1 MKRIAYITVK
11 APFGRQETFILTEM
25 LALKERGADILI
37 LPRDKSGELFHKE
50 AESLLEDTLSTP
62 WFNLNIAKDFA
73 GFICRKPVSFIKIM
87 YDIAF
92 KARNIRI
99 ALKNLIVFPKAVSLS
114 EDIKKASISHIHAH
128 WASTPSTMAYIISR
142 VTGIPWSF
150 TAHRGDIAVN
160 NVINKKC
167 ASALFVRAIDEEGR
181 KDLLEIVGDS
191 ALQRKILTLHMG
203 VEIPGNIKKPAI
215 SRETFT
221 ILCPANFV
229 PKKGHRYLFESCRI
243 LSEKGVSFEC
253 LISGDGPLGDEL
265 KAMVEGFPNGCNI
278 RFLGRLP
285 HEKLIGL
292 YAEGRVDA
300 VVLPSIVTE
309 DGVREGIPV
318 ALMEAMSYGIPVIST
333 RTGGIP
339 ELLGDGSGIMVR
351 EQDAESL
358 AEAIERL
365 VNDPDYYALTGMRGR
380 KKVESD
386 FNISQIS
393 KRLLELFST
402 GIQ

>member
-1 MKRIAYITVK
+1 MKKIAYITVK
-11 APFGRQETFILTEM
+11 APFGTQETFILTEM

-50 AESLLEDTLSTP
+50 AAPLIKDTLSTS
-62 WFNLNIAKDFA
+62 WFDVNIAKDLIK
-73 GFICRKPVSFIKIM
+73 FICRKPVSFIKIL

-92 KARNIRI
+92 KARHIRI

-114 EDIKKASISHIHAH
+114 EDLKEASISHIHAH

-160 NVINKKC
+160 NIINKKC

-181 KDLLEIVGDS
+181 KDLLEIAGDS
-191 ALQRKILTLHMG
+191 ALQGKILTLHMG
-203 VEIPGNIKKPAI
+203 VEVPGNVKTPVI
-215 SRETFT
+215 SQEVFT

-229 PKKGHRYLFESCRI
+229 PKKGHRYLFESCKI
-243 LSEKGVSFEC
+243 LSDKGIDFEC

-265 KAMVEGFPNGCNI
+265 KERVEGLPARCNI
-278 RFLGRLP
+278 KFLGRLP
-285 HEKLIGL
+285 HEQLL
-292 YAEGRVDA
+292 AFYAEGRVDL

-339 ELLGDGSGIMVR
+339 ELLGDGSGIMVMER
-351 EQDAESL
+351 DAESL
-358 AEAIERL
+358 AGAIEKL
-365 VNDPDYYALTGMRGR
+365 INDPDYYALTGMRGR
-380 KKVESD
+380 KKVEMD
-386 FNISQIS
+386 FNISLIS
-393 KRLLELFST
+393 KRLLELFSA

>member
-11 APFGRQETFILTEM
+11 APFGTQETFILTEM
-25 LALKERGADILI
+25 LALKDRGADILI
-37 LPRDKSGELFHKE
+37 LPRDKSGALFHKE
-50 AESLLEDTLSTP
+50 AAPLIKDTLSTP
-62 WFNLNIAKDFA
+62 WFDVNIAKNFIR
-73 GFICRKPVSFIKIM
+73 FICRKPVSFIKIV

-128 WASTPSTMAYIISR
+128 WASTPSTMAYIISK

-150 TAHRGDIAVN
+150 TAHRGDIAEN
-160 NVINKKC
+160 NIINKKC
-167 ASALFVRAIDEEGR
+167 TSALFVRAIDEEGR
-181 KDLLEIVGDS
+181 KDLTGIVADS
-191 ALQRKILTLHMG
+191 ALQRKILTIHMG
-203 VEIPGNIKKPAI
+203 VKVAGNIRKPEI
-215 SRETFT
+215 SREAFT

-243 LSEKGVSFEC
+243 LSDKGISFEC
-253 LISGDGPLGDEL
+253 LISGDGPLEDEL
-265 KAMVEGFPNGCNI
+265 KEMVEGLPVGCNI

-285 HEKLIGL
+285 HEQLLGL
-292 YAEGRVDA
+292 YAEGRVDV
-300 VVLPSIVTE
+300 VVLPSIVTG

-339 ELLGDGSGIMVR
+339 ELLGDGSGIMVEER
-351 EQDAESL
+351 DTESL
-358 AEAIERL
+358 ADAIEKL
-365 VNDPDYYALTGMRGR
+365 INDPDYYALMSMRGR
-380 KKVESD
+380 KKVERD
-386 FNISQIS
+386 FNISLIS

>member
-11 APFGRQETFILTEM
+11 APFGTQETFILTEM
-25 LALKERGADILI
+25 LALKGRGADILI
-37 LPRDKSGELFHKE
+37 LPRDRSGDLFHKE
-50 AESLLEDTLSTP
+50 AAPLIKDTLSTP
-62 WFNLNIAKDFA
+62 WFDVDIAKDLIS
-73 GFICRKPVSFIKIM
+73 FICRKPGSFIKIM
-87 YDIAF
+87 YNIAF

-142 VTGIPWSF
+142 ITGIPWSF
-150 TAHRGDIAVN
+150 TAHRGDIAEN
-160 NVINKKC
+160 NIINKKC
-167 ASALFVRAIDEEGR
+167 ASALFVRAIDEEGC
-181 KDLLEIVGDS
+181 KDMLEIAADS
-191 ALQRKILTLHMG
+191 ALQGKILTLHMG
-203 VEIPGNIKKPAI
+203 VEIPENAKTPVI
-215 SRETFT
+215 SQEVFT

-243 LSEKGVSFEC
+243 LSDRGISFEC
-253 LISGDGPLGDEL
+253 LISGDGPLEDEL
-265 KAMVEGFPNGCNI
+265 KEMVEGLPIGCNI
-278 RFLGRLP
+278 EFLGRLP
-285 HEKLIGL
+285 HEQLLGL

-300 VVLPSIVTE
+300 VVLPSIVTG
-309 DGVREGIPV
+309 DDVREGIPV

-365 VNDPDYYALTGMRGR
+365 VSDPDYYALTGMRGR

-386 FNISQIS
+386 FNVSLIS